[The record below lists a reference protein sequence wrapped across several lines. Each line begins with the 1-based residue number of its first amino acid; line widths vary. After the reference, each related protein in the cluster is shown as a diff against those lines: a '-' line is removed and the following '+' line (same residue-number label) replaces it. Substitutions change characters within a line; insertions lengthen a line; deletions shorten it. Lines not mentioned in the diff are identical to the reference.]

1 MYLAG
6 YVSDLN
12 GRWVTEAIYD
22 THTDID
28 EPGSDGRWARY
39 ELAFEFSGEPGVS
52 ADIFGDGNTA
62 LRQWAGYVSPNS
74 NMSISDLCTGENT
87 ISVGMMTT
95 RYVVPT
101 IEGEPRVTSWIP
113 DVVCV
118 ASSYGTLIDGRVLPL
133 TTAPG
138 VTLVSA
144 CNSHYVEARPEVIPS
159 LQAVTEVDG
168 KKYYWAECGGTS
180 MSCPYTAGVIA
191 CWLEANPN
199 LSVADV
205 QRIVGSTNVHDIPDP
220 TNPRHG
226 QGWLDPYEGL
236 KMVVSD
242 TGVSAPGSIDTG
254 RISATIRN
262 GVVEVLNPGAHRL
275 MVNVFSVAGS
285 MPMPSYQVDAPVS
298 TLDVSGL
305 PSGAYVVVISSESGE
320 PYALKFVR

>member
-180 MSCPYTAGVIA
+180 MSCPYTAVSSRAG
-191 CWLEANPN
+191 W
-199 LSVADV
+199 
-205 QRIVGSTNVHDIPDP
+205 RP
-220 TNPRHG
+220 TP
-226 QGWLDPYEGL
+226 
-236 KMVVSD
+236 
-242 TGVSAPGSIDTG
+242 I
-254 RISATIRN
+254 
-262 GVVEVLNPGAHRL
+262 
-275 MVNVFSVAGS
+275 
-285 MPMPSYQVDAPVS
+285 
-298 TLDVSGL
+298 
-305 PSGAYVVVISSESGE
+305 
-320 PYALKFVR
+320 